1 MLDKDAEPVRWE
13 ITHEFGLWTSRNA
26 MSGFARWW
34 GRKRKKNLKLPKL
47 SMTLADVRCHL
58 EAVDFDVLF
67 DREQGAIS
75 LDDFFTWNHK
85 AVNILLEREPILKYG
100 WAAKMIAVYLKTT
113 CYLAGFGRDGLDEV
127 VHPPLDNE
135 LRNALA
141 KREWVTPGL
150 KMELKKAAGISI
162 VDIKAEV
169 YLLIIVMCI
178 EAARELDCKLIELEQ
193 FWNPGSD

>member
-13 ITHEFGLWTSRNA
+13 IAHEFGLWTSRNA

-47 SMTLADVRCHL
+47 SMTLTDIRCHL

-75 LDDFFTWNHK
+75 LEDFFTWNHK
-85 AVNILLEREPILKYG
+85 AVNILLAREPILKYG

-113 CYLAGFGRDGLDEV
+113 CYLAGFGRDGLDGV
-127 VHPPLDNE
+127 IHPPLDNE
-135 LRNALA
+135 LRKALA
-141 KREWVTPGL
+141 KREWVTP
-150 KMELKKAAGISI
+150 ELKRELKEVAGMSI
-162 VDIKAEV
+162 VDINAEV
-169 YLLIIVMCI
+169 YLLIMVMCI